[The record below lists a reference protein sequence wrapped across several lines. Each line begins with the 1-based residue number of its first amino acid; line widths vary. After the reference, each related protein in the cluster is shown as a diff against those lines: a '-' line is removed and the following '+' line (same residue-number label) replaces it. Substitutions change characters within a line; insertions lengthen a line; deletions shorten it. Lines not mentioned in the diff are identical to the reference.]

1 MTAKL
6 LFKGID
12 EPDLATL
19 GVYEQRGGYQS
30 LRKALQMPAEAVLNE
45 LLASGLRGRGG
56 AGFAMGKKASFL
68 PKGTMDKYLVCN
80 ADESEPGTFKD
91 RELIQKNPHLLI
103 EGIVIA
109 AHAAGINRAFIY
121 IRGEYEQQAE
131 ILDRALVEAAAAGYI
146 GDRILGSELSLSL
159 VLHRGAGAYI
169 CGEETGLLDSL
180 EGKRGNPRLKPPF
193 PANQGLYQGPTLINN
208 VETLATVPHIIRMGG
223 DEYAKLGTE
232 TSTGT
237 KLVSVSGHVQRP
249 GNYEVEL
256 GTPSREI
263 IYDMAGGP
271 PARPGGEAVVPGR
284 VELAR
289 ADGRGSRPALRLQHS
304 GQGRVDAR
312 VGGDHRRR
320 RLDPGARR
328 RAEAGQ
334 VLPSRVVRQVHAV
347 PGGDQLDGADARADR
362 PGRGDADGSRHHGER
377 PGAHHRQLPVR
388 ARRRHGDADRV
399 DDQEVPQR
407 VRGSHG
413 GDAAARPA
421 RRRRRSR
428 RPGRRG
434 PLMPRPE
441 RQTITFSI
449 DGLEIQAPENIML
462 ADAAKYGDIEIPVF
476 CYEPK
481 LGSPVGACRMCLVE
495 IEGIPKLQTA
505 CSSPVKDGMVVHTQT
520 ARVKEAQ
527 QAVVEF
533 LLINHPLDCPVC
545 DKGGECPLQ
554 DITFGWGPG
563 RSRFI
568 EPKRHFQKPLELSP
582 LIAIDRERCILC
594 YRCVRFS
601 QELSEDYQ
609 LVLLE
614 RGAHTFVGTF
624 DGHPY
629 VAPFSGNIIQLC
641 PVGALT
647 SIPYRFRARP
657 WDIEGSGS
665 ICMLC
670 PAQCNTELTVRD
682 DRVLRVLDRHH
693 EGVDDGWLCDK
704 GRFAYQAI
712 HAEDRL
718 TGPLVRDGD
727 GELRPA
733 TWEEAYT
740 RATEILAAAGER
752 TAALAGP
759 GQTNEEGMLLAGL
772 LRDGLGSAHL
782 DSAPGGAVPLELLRS
797 LAAPELQA
805 GVADLEFAHAVLVVD
820 CEPVD
825 DAPILD
831 LRIRKGVRRNKV
843 KLAVATSRPSSLD
856 PIAAATARFAPGHV
870 AGLLAGLSGALTG
883 GDLDALA
890 GAAGCTPAELGGL
903 AGALSGAEE
912 IVVLYG
918 ERLLVAGADRLL
930 HLAGQLGVGA
940 TDGAGLIGIPDGANG
955 RGLREVGVL
964 PNAGPGLAPPPAP
977 GRDAAGI
984 AQGLAERE
992 LEAVYLLGVDPVR
1005 SHPGRA
1011 VWAAGLETAAGV
1023 IAHASFLTGAVSATR
1038 RCRLPVGGRGR
1049 EGGHRDPPGRAPPAT
1064 ATGDRATGGGPRRV
1078 AGTGR
1083 AVAPPGRRPGAAD
1096 DRRGRATACSR
1107 PCRSTPA

>member
-1 MTAKL
+1 
-6 LFKGID
+6 
-12 EPDLATL
+12 
-19 GVYEQRGGYQS
+19 
-30 LRKALQMPAEAVLNE
+30 
-45 LLASGLRGRGG
+45 
-56 AGFAMGKKASFL
+56 
-68 PKGTMDKYLVCN
+68 
-80 ADESEPGTFKD
+80 
-91 RELIQKNPHLLI
+91 
-103 EGIVIA
+103 
-109 AHAAGINRAFIY
+109 
-121 IRGEYEQQAE
+121 
-131 ILDRALVEAAAAGYI
+131 
-146 GDRILGSELSLSL
+146 
-159 VLHRGAGAYI
+159 
-169 CGEETGLLDSL
+169 
-180 EGKRGNPRLKPPF
+180 
-193 PANQGLYQGPTLINN
+193 
-208 VETLATVPHIIRMGG
+208 
-223 DEYAKLGTE
+223 
-232 TSTGT
+232 
-237 KLVSVSGHVQRP
+237 
-249 GNYEVEL
+249 
-256 GTPSREI
+256 
-263 IYDMAGGP
+263 
-271 PARPGGEAVVPGR
+271 
-284 VELAR
+284 
-289 ADGRGSRPALRLQHS
+289 
-304 GQGRVDAR
+304 
-312 VGGDHRRR
+312 
-320 RLDPGARR
+320 
-328 RAEAGQ
+328 
-334 VLPSRVVRQVHAV
+334 
-347 PGGDQLDGADARADR
+347 
-362 PGRGDADGSRHHGER
+362 
-377 PGAHHRQLPVR
+377 
-388 ARRRHGDADRV
+388 
-399 DDQEVPQR
+399 
-407 VRGSHG
+407 
-413 GDAAARPA
+413 
-421 RRRRRSR
+421 
-428 RPGRRG
+428 
-434 PLMPRPE
+434 MPRPE

-545 DKGGECPLQ
+545 DKGG
-554 DITFGWGPG
+554 

-568 EPKRHFQKPLELSP
+568 EPKRHFKKPLELSP

-629 VAPFSGNIIQLC
+629 VAPFSGNIIELC

-657 WDIEGSGS
+657 WDIEGAGS

-670 PAQCNTELTVRD
+670 PSQCNTELTVRD

-718 TGPLVRDGD
+718 TGPLVRDPD

-733 TWEEAYT
+733 TWEQAYA

-759 GQTNEEGMLLAGL
+759 AQTNEEGMLLAGL
-772 LRDGLGSAHL
+772 LRDALGSPHL
-782 DSAPGGAVPLELLRS
+782 DSGAGGTVPLDLLRR
-797 LAAPELQA
+797 LAAPALQA
-805 GVADLEFAHAVLVVD
+805 GVADLEFAHAVLVLD

-870 AGLLAGLSGALTG
+870 AALLAGVSGALRG
-883 GDLDALA
+883 GDVDDLA
-890 GAAGCTPAELGGL
+890 AAAGCSSAELGGL
-903 AGALSGAEE
+903 AAALSGAEE

-918 ERLLVAGADRLL
+918 ERLLVTAADRLL
-930 HLAGQLGVGA
+930 HLAAQLELGA
-940 TDGAGLIGIPDGANG
+940 DGAGLLGIPDGANG

-964 PNAGPGLAPPPAP
+964 PNAGAGLSEPPAT
-977 GRDAAGI
+977 GRDAGGI
-984 AQGLAERE
+984 AQGLADGE
-992 LEAVYLLGVDPVR
+992 LEAVYLLGVDPLR
-1005 SHPGRA
+1005 SHPGRG
-1011 VWAAGLETAAGV
+1011 VWAAGLAAAGV
-1023 IAHASFLTGAVSATR
+1023 VAHAAFLTATVAAHADVVFPSEAAAEKEGTVTHPDGRVQRLRPAIGRPGTVRAEWQVLAELSRRLGADPGLPTIAVANA
-1038 RCRLPVGGRGR
+1038 RLFADVGLYAGLTLEAIGGRGVR
-1049 EGGHRDPPGRAPPAT
+1049 WPTLPGAAERLGELGAGAGAETLDSTDAGGGGAAQPVPRSNALSAPGARLLLGTYRSIWAATEVEASPALKFLARRQRVELSPADAARIGLRHGEEVLVTCGDQQVRGRAELRAAVPEGRVFLEAGIDGPGGANVLDGPLVSVHRAT
-1064 ATGDRATGGGPRRV
+1064 ATNG
-1078 AGTGR
+1078 AGTAGR
-1083 AVAPPGRRPGAAD
+1083 ARVQA
-1096 DRRGRATACSR
+1096 
-1107 PCRSTPA
+1107 